1 MVFWSRVDIYKRL
14 EANVHKKFLTMKKVI
29 FVVMTL
35 LLSSIGVMLVQA
47 SDSTESGYRSILRRI
62 LPDSIYS
69 SIEGRRI
76 LFYTIG
82 HYGYSWSLIT
92 MKDSAFVGYLFFG

>member
-1 MVFWSRVDIYKRL
+1 MSI
-14 EANVHKKFLTMKKVI
+14 KKFLTMKKVI